1 MQRNSH
7 LIDKSDLLAI
17 IVKKIETIYSEDIS
31 LLICYGS
38 FVTGE
43 YGVMSDIDF
52 FFVPKTNRGY
62 ELNYQFIINNIGY
75 DLWAVSWE
83 RLKRISNFE
92 DPLTSI
98 LMDGKVIFASTEEDL
113 QKLQNLKNNLRQ
125 NLNNEVFV
133 GKMSSK
139 YIEKAKINYFNLQNH
154 ESNTFQ
160 IDTVKI
166 ADTLLNAIAI
176 LNNTYLKKGL
186 KQIENELDRMLLTPV
201 GFLENYR
208 KLIKIKNKD
217 KVQYLINEMIIETEK
232 IYRSKFDQVNVNVKP
247 TDLTGFYEEFK
258 SAYNKLLLAC
268 NEKDY
273 ENAYY
278 AGYMIDRE
286 TQFFLIHHTN
296 PGVFP
301 NMIDEVLTNN
311 FESIRAKCIEHER
324 QLINLL
330 NQNSIEINDYK
341 DCSAF
346 REHFLDETT

>member
-1 MQRNSH
+1 MRS
-7 LIDKSDLLAI
+7 
-17 IVKKIETIYSEDIS
+17 
-31 LLICYGS
+31 S

-43 YGVMSDIDF
+43 YGIMSDIDF

-62 ELNYQFIINNIGY
+62 ELNNQFIVNNIGY

-98 LMDGKVIFASTEEDL
+98 LMDGKIIFASTEEDL
-113 QKLQNLKNNLRQ
+113 QKLQNLKNNLRH

-133 GKMSSK
+133 GKMSTK
-139 YIEKAKINYFNLQNH
+139 YLEKAKINYFSLQNY
-154 ESNTFQ
+154 ESNKFQ
-160 IDTVKI
+160 IDTVII
-166 ADTLLNAIAI
+166 AETLLNAIAI

-208 KLIKIKNKD
+208 KIIKTNNKD
-217 KVQYLINEMIIETEK
+217 KVQSLINEMIIETEK
-232 IYRSKFDQVNVNVKP
+232 IYILKFDHVDNVKP

-268 NEKDY
+268 NEEDY

-278 AGYMIDRE
+278 AGYIIDRE
-286 TQFFLIHHTN
+286 TQFFLILYTDQ
-296 PGVFP
+296 GVFP
-301 NMIDEVLTNN
+301 KIINEVLTNN
-311 FESIRAKCIEHER
+311 FESIRAKCIEHEQ

-330 NQNSIEINDYK
+330 NQNNIKINEYK
-341 DCSAF
+341 DCTEF
-346 REHFLDETT
+346 KEHFIDETT

>member
-7 LIDKSDLLAI
+7 LINKSDLLAI
-17 IVKKIETIYSEDIS
+17 IVKKIETTYSEDIS

-83 RLKRISNFE
+83 RLKKISNLE

-98 LMDGKVIFASTEEDL
+98 LMDGKVIFASTVEDL
-113 QKLQNLKNNLRQ
+113 QKLENLKNNLRQ
-125 NLNNEVFV
+125 NLNNEVFI
-133 GKMSSK
+133 GKMSNK
-139 YIEKAKINYFNLQNH
+139 YIEKAKMIYFGLQNY

-166 ADTLLNAIAI
+166 AETLLNAIAI

-186 KQIENELDRMLLTPV
+186 KQIENELYRMLLTPV

-232 IYRSKFDQVNVNVKP
+232 IYHSKFDHVNVNVKP
-247 TDLTGFYEEFK
+247 ADLTGFYEEFK

-286 TQFFLIHHTN
+286 TQFFLIHHTD

-301 NMIDEVLTNN
+301 NMIDEVLTNK

-330 NQNSIEINDYK
+330 TQNSIGINDYK
-341 DCSAF
+341 DCSVF
-346 REHFLDETT
+346 RKRFLDETT